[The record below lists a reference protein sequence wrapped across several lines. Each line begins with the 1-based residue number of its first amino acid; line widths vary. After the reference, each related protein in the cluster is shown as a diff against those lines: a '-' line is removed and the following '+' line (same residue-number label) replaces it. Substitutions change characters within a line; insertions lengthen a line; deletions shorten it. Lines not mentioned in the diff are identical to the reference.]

1 MHFTV
6 LQPACSSAAASVWP
20 LQAWPGAEKRA
31 TLIQLIDKW
40 RASKVGCTPM
50 YVLIPS
56 RPCQAVCAIKL
67 GSSSYMQLH
76 VARCCTALNA
86 CRRLL

>member
-50 YVLIPS
+50 YVLISLSPLPS
-56 RPCQAVCAIKL
+56 CVHNQA
-67 GSSSYMQLH
+67 GQPLH

-86 CRRLL
+86 CRRSL